1 VTLDTE
7 VVRELIEAIGAM
19 KGTLDDISGKVGLV
33 SARATRIETRQAR
46 MLIHLGM
53 THDGNTPMSPPPN
66 GGVTP

>member
-7 VVRELIEAIGAM
+7 VVRELIDAIGAM

-53 THDGNTPMSPPPN
+53 THDGNVPAPPASPVS
-66 GGVTP
+66 VTP